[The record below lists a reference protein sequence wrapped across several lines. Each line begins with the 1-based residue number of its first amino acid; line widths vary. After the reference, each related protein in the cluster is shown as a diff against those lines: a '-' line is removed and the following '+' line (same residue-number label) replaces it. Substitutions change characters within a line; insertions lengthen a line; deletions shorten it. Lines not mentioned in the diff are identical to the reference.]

1 MVIRSRWNMRQR
13 WLHSKEAYAPDGSA
27 AHSNPGCPQVWLGV
41 WWDGWGVDM
50 VTRDVT
56 EVKRHMTN
64 WSSVCVVKHNW
75 ETMKEAINNYI
86 GSLNWGYRVALR
98 DKKVDYV
105 NAYAEFM
112 DPHKIKVSHCENRYK
127 QEVFYIKQ
135 QSLRHRCFTC
145 GIHLNLLTYR
155 QQTSEG
161 RRCFTRQ
168 QGLSWPQVRGHVT
181 WTSLETRSTVSPGE
195 NATDSDCS
203 RSILHCVCRRIS
215 IDWSVVAALLENLVI
230 KGNFRECYKVH
241 EHAL

>member
-1 MVIRSRWNMRQR
+1 
-13 WLHSKEAYAPDGSA
+13 
-27 AHSNPGCPQVWLGV
+27 
-41 WWDGWGVDM
+41 M

-105 NAYAEFM
+105 NAYAEFI
-112 DPHKIKVSHCENRYK
+112 DPHKIKVS

-135 QSLRHRCFTC
+135 QSLRRGCFTC
-145 GIHLNLLTYR
+145 GIHLNLLTCR
-155 QQTSEG
+155 QQTSGG

-168 QGLSWPQVRGHVT
+168 QGLSWPQVRGRVT
-181 WTSLETRSTVSPGE
+181 
-195 NATDSDCS
+195 
-203 RSILHCVCRRIS
+203 
-215 IDWSVVAALLENLVI
+215 
-230 KGNFRECYKVH
+230 
-241 EHAL
+241 